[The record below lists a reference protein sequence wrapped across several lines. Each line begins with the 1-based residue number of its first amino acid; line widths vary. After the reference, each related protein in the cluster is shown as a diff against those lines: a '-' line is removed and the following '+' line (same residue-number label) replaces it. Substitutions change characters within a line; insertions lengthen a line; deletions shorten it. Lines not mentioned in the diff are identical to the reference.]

1 MHIICLLEIYLDST
15 IKSGIDDL
23 EIPRCNLVCSDHPS
37 DNKRGAVYI
46 YYKAS
51 LPLRVIDI
59 CLLQECITFE
69 VMIGD
74 KQCNFVALYRSPS
87 QYQNELDYFP
97 KRLEMLALK
106 NPFALVAIGNLNAKL
121 KNLYP
126 LDRITYETITSH
138 FGLHQWPI
146 V

>member
-1 MHIICLLEIYLDST
+1 
-15 IKSGIDDL
+15 
-23 EIPRCNLVCSDHPS
+23 
-37 DNKRGAVYI
+37 
-46 YYKAS
+46 
-51 LPLRVIDI
+51 
-59 CLLQECITFE
+59 
-69 VMIGD
+69 MIGD

-87 QYQNELDYFP
+87 QNQNELDYFP

-106 NPFALVAIGNLNAKL
+106 NPFALVAIGNLNAKS

-138 FGLHQWPI
+138 FGLHQLPI

>member
-15 IKSGIDDL
+15 IQSGIDDL

-37 DNKRGAVYI
+37 DNKLGAVYI

-74 KQCNFVALYRSPS
+74 KQCNFVALYRSLS

-106 NPFALVAIGNLNAKL
+106 NPFALVAIGNLNAKS
-121 KNLYP
+121 KIYIP
-126 LDRITYETITSH
+126 
-138 FGLHQWPI
+138 
-146 V
+146 